1 MLINVVRTITF
12 HRAFVL
18 SSKPPICRRLRV
30 SSSSNGDLGC
40 KKAHSN
46 SLIHQLSNL
55 FNFKPSGSN
64 GNAELINHL
73 MEFFKQKG
81 NLPKEFLQEL
91 LKVSAKH
98 QTTLPNVLKIK
109 RPRKDNAA
117 TGEYTGNLTIVGDVH
132 GQYEDFAQIFQKE
145 ELGGFPSE
153 LNQFIFNGDLVDRGP
168 MAVEIVTVLL
178 VSKLLDENSV
188 HILRGNHETQLMN
201 KVYGFQEEVLSK
213 YDWDL
218 LDSFR
223 AFFDTL
229 PVAAVVEDSVFVTH
243 GGIGPTVATMTV
255 NDIDQLDRFGEPPI
269 QGAIS
274 ELLWSGE

>member
-1 MLINVVRTITF
+1 LN
-12 HRAFVL
+12 FVPSEL
-18 SSKPPICRRLRV
+18 
-30 SSSSNGDLGC
+30 NG
-40 KKAHSN
+40 KT
-46 SLIHQLSNL
+46 
-55 FNFKPSGSN
+55 
-64 GNAELINHL
+64 ELINHL

-81 NLPKEFLQEL
+81 NLPKDFLQEL
-91 LKVSAKH
+91 LKLSAKH
-98 QTTLPNVLKIK
+98 QTTLPNVLKIN
-109 RPRKDNAA
+109 RPRKDNSA

-153 LNQFIFNGDLVDRGP
+153 FNQFIFNGDLVDRGP

-188 HILRGNHETQLMN
+188 HILRGNHETYSMTEAF
-201 KVYGFQEEVLSK
+201 GFQKEVLSK
-213 YDWDL
+213 YDYGL

-243 GGIGPTVATMTV
+243 GGIGPTVATMSV
-255 NDIDQLDRFGEPPI
+255 NDIDELDRFGEPPM

-274 ELLWSGE
+274 ELLWSGKYFVCLLVHSFHFTLIFVS